1 MVTQGYER
9 PGAPGIVDWRPVAF
23 TARAWT
29 EIEKRYSQIE
39 KESLALYSGI
49 VTNRT
54 YLLGAQFE
62 AAVYHRP
69 LLPLYNNPKR
79 PTQMR
84 VARHRIKLAGY
95 NLKVIHVASTHTP
108 SDYGTRGGCPKAR
121 DYTEEEVEEY
131 GVDTDQEIYVNRVMT
146 ENIPDAMS
154 QQRRGDEDA

>member
-23 TARAWT
+23 TARAWI

-62 AAVYHRP
+62 AAVDHRP
-69 LLPLYNNPKR
+69 PPA
-79 PTQMR
+79 T
-84 VARHRIKLAGY
+84 
-95 NLKVIHVASTHTP
+95 S
-108 SDYGTRGGCPKAR
+108 
-121 DYTEEEVEEY
+121 
-131 GVDTDQEIYVNRVMT
+131 
-146 ENIPDAMS
+146 
-154 QQRRGDEDA
+154 